1 MIPAVQ
7 KCRCFAASYC
17 NVSKRLL
24 WILLLSAV
32 LLAVCGCSRQT
43 RHQMLTFFFTGV
55 PPLEEAQPNQA
66 GAEPKEQRVTTK
78 QVSQVV
84 SGLPAPVS
92 GETAVVAVPQAPR
105 FYSHQIWLEGNCGA
119 CHAGERTFGFQ
130 AGGTAVR
137 TQVTRVFNSGG
148 GMPGALKDPKNKL
161 CLTCHTDKTGL
172 RAIKD
177 SLWLHNTTAK
187 GDCLACHDAHQ
198 GRYRGI
204 LRQPPDQICQT
215 CHPEEKLAAIPMHR
229 SSSQPCLTCH
239 NPHMGKDRRLLTR
252 EYQEIKVP
260 SRREP

>member
-7 KCRCFAASYC
+7 KCRCFAARYC
-17 NVSKRLL
+17 NASKRLL
-24 WILLLSAV
+24 WILLLSVV

-43 RHQMLTFFFTGV
+43 RHQVLTFFFTGV
-55 PPLEEAQPNQA
+55 PPLDEAQPNQA
-66 GAEPKEQRVTTK
+66 GAEPKEQRATK

-84 SGLPAPVS
+84 SGLSAPVS
-92 GETAVVAVPQAPR
+92 GETAVVAVPQVPR
-105 FYSHQIWLEGNCGA
+105 FYSHQVWLEGNCGA

-130 AGGTAVR
+130 AAGTAVR

-148 GMPGALKDPKNKL
+148 GMPGELKDLKNKL

-187 GDCLACHDAHQ
+187 GNCLACHDAHQ

-229 SSSQPCLTCH
+229 SASQPCLTCH